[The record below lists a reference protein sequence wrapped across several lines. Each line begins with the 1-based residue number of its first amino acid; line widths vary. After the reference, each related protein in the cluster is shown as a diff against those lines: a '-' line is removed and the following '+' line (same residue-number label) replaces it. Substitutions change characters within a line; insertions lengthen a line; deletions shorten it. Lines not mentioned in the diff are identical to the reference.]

1 MTAINYPSGR
11 GLKRC
16 TICAH
21 QIMTVLGCARAAAGS
36 PESTSV
42 TPALDTVAKP
52 LACTAVQILTILQSM
67 TWPALVLA
75 IILLIAFNTRFG
87 RVFGLVPKFVNRIKG
102 PYGVDIEIN
111 ADAAKQVRAN
121 FRDSYQEFRSQAK
134 DEYDRMADA
143 RSVYQLLRN
152 IITNTL
158 PEIMQEEGLQYDP
171 DGVRAT
177 VHVED
182 IVFRGYLYQLIN
194 YFPPRR
200 GGGGAGRRFSQRY
213 GIIGQSWRLNE
224 SIGRGMAVSGMGPS
238 PTRSD
243 KERATRELISRW
255 GMTDDEAAVA
265 SHERPATLSIILRHD
280 GHRNGVLYI
289 DSTHADAFGA
299 DDTSNGAPE
308 SATNPTRAN
317 KLARSLERHS
327 ATVRLARA
335 VSDVLEPLRLAAPLL
350 EVEEGQ

>member
-1 MTAINYPSGR
+1 MAAINYPSGR
-11 GLKRC
+11 GLKRRC
-16 TICAH
+16 TICAC
-21 QIMTVLGCARAAAGS
+21 QIMAALGCAQAAAES

-42 TPALDTVAKP
+42 TPALHTAANP
-52 LACTAVQILTILQSM
+52 AACTAVQILTILQGIV
-67 TWPALVLA
+67 WPALVLA

-87 RVFGLVPKFVNRIKG
+87 RLFGLIPKFVNRIKG
-102 PYGVDIEIN
+102 PSGIEIEIN

-152 IITNTL
+152 IITNAL
-158 PEIMQEEGLQYDP
+158 PEVMQKEGLQYDP

-194 YFPPRR
+194 YLPPRR

-224 SIGRGMAVSGMGPS
+224 SIGRGIAVSGMGPS

-243 KERATRELISRW
+243 IERSTKELISRW

-265 SHERPATLSIILRHD
+265 SHERPATLSVILRYD

-289 DSTHADAFGA
+289 DSTHANAFGA
-299 DDTSNGAPE
+299 DDTSNGA
-308 SATNPTRAN
+308 SVSNPTSAN
-317 KLARSLERHS
+317 KIARALERHS

-335 VSDVLEPLRLAAPLL
+335 VSDVLEPLR
-350 EVEEGQ
+350 V